1 MHFFVKIFAHIR
13 KNVYLCITFKNKAC
27 FIIAQIK
34 IMNRTVGTYHF
45 GRSYNKWGIWQVEY
59 VSEDGTSSSSRKIEN
74 CDTAEQAYRRIYE
87 LNGWGIPKYIP
98 TWMKQQ

>member
-1 MHFFVKIFAHIR
+1 MNKYAHLFTFFTIKICIYQKKAVPLYRQTKR
-13 KNVYLCITFKNKAC
+13 KN
-27 FIIAQIK
+27 
-34 IMNRTVGTYHF
+34 MNRTVGTYHF

-59 VSEDGTSSSSRKIEN
+59 VSEDGTASSSRKVEN